1 MKLSLG
7 PLLYYWPRQQVFDF
21 YEAVAA
27 SDVVDVV
34 YLGET
39 ICSRRHELRDEDW
52 FEIAARL
59 KAAGKEAILSTQT
72 LIESESDLKTLR
84 RIVENRDFR
93 IEANDMGAVRLL
105 AAAGCRDWIAGAT
118 LNVFN
123 SATLALLAA
132 DGANRFAAPPEMSG
146 ADIAGLRAGLPVPI
160 ETEVFAYGRLPLAY
174 SARCFTARHYNLQKD
189 ACEFLCMQDSDGML
203 VRTREGE
210 AFLTI
215 NGIQTQSARVCNLLA
230 DINLIAGYAEILR
243 ISPQSAH
250 TLEIAAL
257 FREVL
262 DGRITPAAAF
272 ESSLALMPEAP
283 CNGFWHGR
291 AGHDLVARENTGQP
305 SAAPA
310 ADTACAS
317 TEPPEPPISETAPS
331 ASLSRLSLSSFLP
344 AGLRAFLEARFK
356 NWVKSPHSRLPPFT
370 VPEPLARINAHLPKF
385 PPTLALTTAL
395 NLAPESILPRA
406 PLAPLTGRRLCL
418 RVLDAGLQ
426 LDFTLGANGR
436 FHPCRT
442 SANTP
447 PEMIISAS
455 LRDFIALA
463 LGEEDADTL
472 FFARRLVMEG
482 DTTLGVLVK
491 NTLSSARWSVVPVR
505 ARDGIER

>member
-7 PLLYYWPRQQVFDF
+7 PLLYYWPRQRVLDF
-21 YEAVAA
+21 YDTVAA
-27 SDVVDVV
+27 SDAIDIV

-39 ICSRRHELRDEDW
+39 VCSRRHELRCEDW
-52 FEIAARL
+52 FEIAARI
-59 KAAGKEAILSTQT
+59 AATGKEAVLSTQT

-84 RIVENRDFR
+84 RIVENKDFR

-105 AAAGCRDWIAGAT
+105 AAAARRDWVAGAT

-123 SATLALLAA
+123 PTTLALLATE
-132 DGANRFAAPPEMSG
+132 GANRWAAPPEMPG
-146 ADIAGLRAGLPVPI
+146 ADIAGLRASLPTPI

-189 ACEFLCMQDSDGML
+189 ACEFRCMEDCDGML
-203 VRTREGE
+203 LRTREGE

-215 NGIQTQSARVCNLLA
+215 NGIQTQSARVY
-230 DINLIAGYAEILR
+230 NLISDIPHLAGHAEILR

-250 TLEIAAL
+250 TLEIANL
-257 FREVL
+257 FRGAL
-262 DGRITPAAAF
+262 DGRISPAAAF
-272 ESSLALMPEAP
+272 EASISLMPEAP

-291 AGHDLVARENTGQP
+291 AGHEQFSFKD
-305 SAAPA
+305 APLPASA
-310 ADTACAS
+310 ADTAPVEPLGPSVTETTPNAS
-317 TEPPEPPISETAPS
+317 SPLPS
-331 ASLSRLSLSSFLP
+331 LTSLLPASLRTRF
-344 AGLRAFLEARFK
+344 EARFK
-356 NWVKSPHSRLPPFT
+356 DWLKAPHPRLPSFT
-370 VPEPLARINAHLPKF
+370 VPEPLARINARLPKL

-395 NLAPESILPRA
+395 NLAPESMLPRA

-436 FHPCRT
+436 FHPCRA
-442 SANTP
+442 SASTP
-447 PEMIISAS
+447 PEMTISAS

-472 FFARRLVMEG
+472 FFARKLLMEG
-482 DTTLGVLVK
+482 DTSLGVLVK
-491 NTLSSARWSVVPVR
+491 NTLSSTKWS
-505 ARDGIER
+505 AFTSH